1 MLHEINSVSFPF
13 LFIVMLYYI
22 QRYAWTFQDLNGGA
36 ASPPFFVSI
45 SASCLND
52 FQRIAGHFLS
62 LIYTH

>member
-36 ASPPFFVSI
+36 ATPPFFCLYPQAVLKI
-45 SASCLND
+45 SSALPVPSS
-52 FQRIAGHFLS
+52 R
-62 LIYTH
+62 

>member
-36 ASPPFFVSI
+36 ATPPFFFVYI
-45 SASCLND
+45 
-52 FQRIAGHFLS
+52 RKLS
-62 LIYTH
+62 